1 METRT
6 DWNRTPGSLSSEVLL
21 LEELLHF
28 NILQC
33 LKGVE
38 VSRDELLKITL
49 ITLEDS
55 VPLNKLKFAL
65 SFSFN
70 LKSSWIISVELAIG
84 PEEGISYLTDK
95 GANVSLFLFS
105 SLCTGLIAVT
115 YCDSNFTQRGMTNLM
130 FRSNSEE
137 LGSSAHKA
145 VFQVLTHDLG
155 WWKHMWVK

>member
-1 METRT
+1 M
-6 DWNRTPGSLSSEVLL
+6 
-21 LEELLHF
+21 
-28 NILQC
+28 
-33 LKGVE
+33 
-38 VSRDELLKITL
+38 
-49 ITLEDS
+49 
-55 VPLNKLKFAL
+55 
-65 SFSFN
+65 
-70 LKSSWIISVELAIG
+70 ELAIG

-155 WWKHMWVK
+155 W